1 MSASGDKAAVA
12 YLASV
17 AAMLLIAVVALSAT
31 NQAWRDQN
39 PDQQPKTTAG
49 YCDAKLG
56 AIGYKKSP
64 DKEPEPDSEEQKRR
78 YDVCLQIRSA
88 EAAERS
94 AETGDN
100 QYLVGIV
107 TMLLARLAT
116 IFAGLAARYT
126 AKQADAAHAALIA
139 DDRAWVKIDL
149 RICQRLRIAQ
159 SGVDTAVAYTLKDG
173 YSAGTGRQ
181 WDRRPYGIR
190 APPRAQA

>member
-17 AAMLLIAVVALSAT
+17 AAMLLIAGVALSAT

-100 QYLVGIV
+100 QWNKRHAWASLSSSEPVSVPYRF
-107 TMLLARLAT
+107 TPPH
-116 IFAGLAARYT
+116 AARRRSISHF
-126 AKQADAAHAALIA
+126 AVWRQSASMSWRPVANH
-139 DDRAWVKIDL
+139 L
-149 RICQRLRIAQ
+149 R
-159 SGVDTAVAYTLKDG
+159 
-173 YSAGTGRQ
+173 
-181 WDRRPYGIR
+181 
-190 APPRAQA
+190 